1 MLVAIHRGSRTNSV
15 AIFGQKLTMALASQL
30 AVRIHACSSMQYSHT
45 YMYMHTYSAIWS
57 HDYNHNND
65 IIITGHVT
73 ILL

>member
-45 YMYMHTYSAIWS
+45 YMYMYITCACILTQQFGHMTT
-57 HDYNHNND
+57 
-65 IIITGHVT
+65 IITMT
-73 ILL
+73 S